1 MSASRTEMNEN
12 FRKAKEIEKKNK
24 EILKKHNRFLNERS
38 GIYFLTRTDEA
49 GIKHAY
55 IGQAKHILTRLAQHM
70 VGYQH
75 IDLSLKKRGLYS
87 KENPHGWN
95 TNFLEAAVENL
106 DDMEKHFIKL
116 YANKGYQLLNKT
128 AGGQGEG
135 KVKIAEFKASR
146 GYRDG
151 LRQGKLALV
160 RELNNIIDK
169 HLTIELKEAKKG
181 NKTSQKA
188 LEKFM
193 SLLDESNYKG
203 EEQNGTEK
211 DE

>member
-1 MSASRTEMNEN
+1 MNEN
-12 FRKAKEIEKKNK
+12 YRKAKAIEKKNK
-24 EILKKHNRFLNERS
+24 EILKKHNRFLNENS
-38 GIYFLTRTDEA
+38 GIYFLTRVDEI
-49 GIKHAY
+49 GIKYAY
-55 IGQAKHILTRLAQHM
+55 IGQAKHLLTRLAQHM

-75 IDLSLKKRGLYS
+75 IDLSLKKRGLWS
-87 KENPHGWN
+87 NENPYGWN
-95 TNFLEAAVENL
+95 TSFAEYKEDVL
-106 DDMEKHFIKL
+106 DDMEKKYIKL
-116 YANKGYQLLNKT
+116 YADSGYQLLNKT

-169 HLTIELKEAKKG
+169 HLAIELKDAKKG

-193 SLLDESNYKG
+193 QLLDESNYKERKEDG
-203 EEQNGTEK
+203 I
-211 DE
+211 

>member
-1 MSASRTEMNEN
+1 MSALRTEMNEN
-12 FRKAKEIEKKNK
+12 FKKAKIIEKKNK
-24 EILKKHNRFLNERS
+24 EILKKHNRFLNEHS
-38 GIYFLTRTDEA
+38 GIYFLTRVDEL
-49 GIKHAY
+49 GIRYAY

-75 IDLSLKKRGLYS
+75 IDLSLKKRGLWS
-87 KENPHGWN
+87 KDNPYGWN
-95 TNFLEAAVENL
+95 TNFAEYPEDSLDELE
-106 DDMEKHFIKL
+106 KRYIKL
-116 YANKGYQLLNKT
+116 YADKGYQLLNKT

-135 KVKIAEFKASR
+135 KIKIAEFKASR

-151 LRQGKLALV
+151 LRLGKLALV
-160 RELNNIIDK
+160 RELNHIIDK

-193 SLLDESNYKG
+193 ELLNEENYKEVKEDG
-203 EEQNGTEK
+203 I
-211 DE
+211 